1 MIHIMKNETGDE
13 LNVYTDKS
21 RNDIDDY
28 FDKLNEKKD
37 KDKDDE
43 YKDDNSQVFKS
54 GESVTKQLNERND

>member
-1 MIHIMKNETGDE
+1 MIHIMKNETEDE

-43 YKDDNSQVFKS
+43 YKDDNSGDPKS
-54 GESVTKQLNERND
+54 DESMIK

>member
-1 MIHIMKNETGDE
+1 MKNETEDE